1 MKSKGA
7 VYTQKQKKILEQL
20 GENIRLASL
29 RRKLS
34 SKSVAE
40 RAGIAVSTMTYVEK
54 GEPGVGIGTYLHVL
68 SVLQLAEDIL
78 LIADKDPL
86 GRRLQ
91 DNMLLAPKRAP
102 KKKKVK
108 SPIEHVID
116 DGTSPKPKI
125 N

>member
-20 GENIRLASL
+20 GENIRLARL

-40 RAGIAVSTMTYVEK
+40 RAGIAVSTMTNVEK
-54 GEPGVGIGTYLHVL
+54 GEPGVGIGTYLVL

-116 DGTSPKPKI
+116 DGTSPKPEIK
-125 N
+125 

>member
-20 GENIRLASL
+20 GENIRLARL

-40 RAGIAVSTMTYVEK
+40 RAGIAVSTMTNVEK
-54 GEPGVGIGTYLHVL
+54 GEPGVGIVTYLQVL

-116 DGTSPKPKI
+116 DGMSPKPEIK
-125 N
+125 

>member
-20 GENIRLASL
+20 GENIRLARL

-40 RAGIAVSTMTYVEK
+40 RAGIAVSTMTNVEK
-54 GEPGVGIGTYLHVL
+54 GEPGVGIGTYLQVL

-91 DNMLLAPKRAP
+91 DNMLLTPKRAP
-102 KKKKVK
+102 KKKQAK

-116 DGTSPKPKI
+116 DGISPKPEIK
-125 N
+125 

>member
-1 MKSKGA
+1 MKSIGA

-20 GENIRLASL
+20 GENIRLARL

-40 RAGIAVSTMTYVEK
+40 RAGISVSTMSNVEK
-54 GEPGVGIGTYLHVL
+54 GIPGVSIGTYLQVL

-78 LIADKDPL
+78 LIAHKDPL

-91 DNMLLAPKRAP
+91 DSTLLGRKRAP
-102 KKKKVK
+102 KQKKAN
-108 SPIEHVID
+108 SPIAHVID
-116 DGTSPKPKI
+116 DGSSSKPEIK
-125 N
+125 

>member
-20 GENIRLASL
+20 GENIRLARL

-40 RAGIAVSTMTYVEK
+40 RAGIAVSTMTNVEK
-54 GEPGVGIGTYLHVL
+54 GEPGVGIGTYLQVL

-78 LIADKDPL
+78 QIADKDPL

-102 KKKKVK
+102 KKKQAK

-116 DGTSPKPKI
+116 DGTSPKPEIK
-125 N
+125 

>member
-20 GENIRLASL
+20 GENIRLARL

-40 RAGIAVSTMTYVEK
+40 RAGIAVSTMTNVEN
-54 GEPGVGIGTYLHVL
+54 GEPGVGIGTYLQVL

-116 DGTSPKPKI
+116 DGTSPKPEI

>member
-20 GENIRLASL
+20 GENIRLARL

-40 RAGIAVSTMTYVEK
+40 RAGIAVSTMTNVEK
-54 GEPGVGIGTYLHVL
+54 GEPGVGIGSNLQVL
-68 SVLQLAEDIL
+68 SVLQLAEYIL
-78 LIADKDPL
+78 LIADKDPF
-86 GRRLQ
+86 GRSLQ

-116 DGTSPKPKI
+116 DGTSPKPEIK
-125 N
+125 